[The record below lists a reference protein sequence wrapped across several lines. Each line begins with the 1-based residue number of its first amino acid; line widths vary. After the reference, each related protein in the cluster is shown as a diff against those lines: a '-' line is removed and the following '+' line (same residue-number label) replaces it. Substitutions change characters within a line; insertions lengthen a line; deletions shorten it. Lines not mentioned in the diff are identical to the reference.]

1 MEDERPYVIE
11 RSNSPGREDGRV
23 RFMPLGREMC
33 RMHGMTEIEMARH
46 LLQQEKQREAGLT
59 QHDGES

>member
-1 MEDERPYVIE
+1 
-11 RSNSPGREDGRV
+11 
-23 RFMPLGREMC
+23 MPLGREMC